1 MTYREEWEEKSF
13 QVFTDENGVLRS
25 GWYPTGEGTVTG
37 NVQVDRV
44 WGNIPMQPNDDRTD
58 TYTSFGGGNGDV
70 GWDSTWTISSDTL
83 QTTPYNYTEAWQ
95 DLFDA
100 VVRTP
105 ADSHTIATTGY
116 SNFPGYI
123 ENYAGDGDAGLE
135 TVVPNVRGMLRTP
148 GQNLLLAA
156 NLNYNRTYV
165 NYDVNSFYS
174 QDNFVTVQ
182 FTENHELLVGDV
194 INIDYNDGDG
204 FSGTWSNVKIVEVTD
219 PDAVRFEVP
228 TAYDPELDVQSGA
241 SGFAWVNSSNRFIVA
256 QDTAAGSIVDVET
269 TVDIRVLNTD

>member
-58 TYTSFGGGNGDV
+58 TYTSFGGGSGDV

-135 TVVPNVRGMLRTP
+135 TVVPNVRGMLRVP
-148 GQNLLLAA
+148 GQNMLLAA
-156 NLNYNRTYV
+156 NLDYERTYV
-165 NYDVNSFYS
+165 NYDLVAVSS
-174 QDNFVTVQ
+174 VGKVVTVE
-182 FTENHELLVGDV
+182 TDGNHELLPNDV
-194 INIDYNDGDG
+194 VSVVYNDGDG
-204 FSGTWSNVKIVEVTD
+204 FSGTWDDVTITSKTAD
-219 PDAVRFEVP
+219 QFTFELPVAP
-228 TAYDPELDVQSGA
+228 SPAL
-241 SGFAWVNSSNRFIVA
+241 GFDSTGYVYANNRFIVA
-256 QDTAAGSIVDVET
+256 QDTAAGSIVNVET
-269 TVDIRVLNTD
+269 IVDIRVLNYD